1 MIPVDEAV
9 VYDIESKSGLEF

>member
-9 VYDIESKSGLEF
+9 VCDIESKSGLEF